1 MSDNDDLCIPRS
13 AMYKLVKEL
22 VPQVRLSSE
31 AKDLIV
37 TACNEFIHL
46 LASESNTVCE
56 KQSKKLILP
65 DHVLLALDNLG
76 FGEYKEDCVEVMKQM
91 QEEVGKRKEL
101 RNKLKK
107 PGIPEEELLRQQNAL
122 FAEAR
127 KKQQLMESAE
137 EWSRVQKEAQLALQR
152 QASNNKSTGAQGSNH
167 AAASSNN
174 YANDLFNHSQNGGA
188 TAAAT
193 NNNCGD
199 SYFPLDGFSNGS
211 STFNHQFAHTN
222 NNNNNNNNNNG
233 NGSIIIS
240 SRYNKHDVGEDDD
253 DNYD

>member
-1 MSDNDDLCIPRS
+1 MSDNDDDLCIPRS

-22 VPQVRLSSE
+22 VPQVRLSGE

-46 LASESNTVCE
+46 LASESNNVCE

-91 QEEVGKRKEL
+91 QEEVDKRKKL
-101 RNKLKK
+101 RHKLER
-107 PGIPEEELLRQQNAL
+107 PGIPEEELMRQQNLL

-127 KKQQLMESAE
+127 KQQQMMENAE
-137 EWSRVQKEAQLALQR
+137 EWSRVQQEAQLALQR
-152 QASNNKSTGAQGSNH
+152 QAST
-167 AAASSNN
+167 ASSNM
-174 YANDLFNHSQNGGA
+174 NDVNSLNVNSLNRNF
-188 TAAAT
+188 
-193 NNNCGD
+193 
-199 SYFPLDGFSNGS
+199 
-211 STFNHQFAHTN
+211 
-222 NNNNNNNNNNG
+222 NG
-233 NGSIIIS
+233 NGNSNSNNNINQVNGQS
-240 SRYNKHDVGEDDD
+240 NSTNTNNHDDDDD

>member
-1 MSDNDDLCIPRS
+1 MSDNDDDLCIPRS

-22 VPQVRLSSE
+22 VPQVRLSGE

-46 LASESNTVCE
+46 LASESNNVCE

-91 QEEVGKRKEL
+91 QEEVDKRKKL
-101 RNKLKK
+101 RHKLER
-107 PGIPEEELLRQQNAL
+107 PGIPEEELMRQQNLL

-127 KKQQLMESAE
+127 KQQQMMENAE
-137 EWSRVQKEAQLALQR
+137 EWSRVQQEAQLALQR
-152 QASNNKSTGAQGSNH
+152 QAST
-167 AAASSNN
+167 ASSNM
-174 YANDLFNHSQNGGA
+174 NDVNSLNVNSLNRNF
-188 TAAAT
+188 
-193 NNNCGD
+193 
-199 SYFPLDGFSNGS
+199 
-211 STFNHQFAHTN
+211 
-222 NNNNNNNNNNG
+222 NG
-233 NGSIIIS
+233 NGNSNSNNNINQVNGQS
-240 SRYNKHDVGEDDD
+240 NSTNNHDDDDD